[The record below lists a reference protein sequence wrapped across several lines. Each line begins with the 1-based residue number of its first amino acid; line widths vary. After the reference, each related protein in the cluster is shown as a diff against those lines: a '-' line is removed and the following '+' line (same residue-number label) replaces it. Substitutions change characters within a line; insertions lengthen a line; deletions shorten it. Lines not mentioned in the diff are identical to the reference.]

1 MFETMMHE
9 YAFEM
14 LVLLVCAIA
23 AAFGYGCRKIYKQHI
38 NSQEKEAVAFSAA
51 AFVEQTFKNLHGY
64 DKLMKAMET
73 ARVLLAKRGIKF
85 SAEEMKIL
93 IVAAVG
99 QFNDAFNRDLDEGG
113 SRTMETGNED
123 EPASDDEVEDDPI
136 YT

>member
-9 YAFEM
+9 YFFQM
-14 LVLLVCAIA
+14 LALIVCAGTA
-23 AAFGYGCRKIYKQHI
+23 ALGYGCRKLYKQHVD
-38 NSQEKEAVAFSAA
+38 SQEKEAVAVSAA
-51 AFVEQTFKNLHGY
+51 AFVEQTFRNLHGY
-64 DKLMKAMET
+64 DKLMKAMDT

-99 QFNDAFNRDLDEGG
+99 QFNDAFNRDLDE
-113 SRTMETGNED
+113 D
-123 EPASDDEVEDDPI
+123 EPTSDDEVEDDPI

>member
-9 YAFEM
+9 YAFQ
-14 LVLLVCAIA
+14 LLFLIVCAIA
-23 AAFGYGCRKIYKQHI
+23 AAFGYGCRKIYKRHI

-73 ARVLLAKRGIKF
+73 ARVLLEKRGIKF
-85 SAEEMKIL
+85 SADEMKIL

-99 QFNDAFNRDLDEGG
+99 QFNDAFNRDLDEG
-113 SRTMETGNED
+113 SSQTLETGDED
-123 EPASDDEVEDDPI
+123 GIASAEEVEDNPI